1 MLGLTVH
8 LARLM
13 TQTFYLNFQTNSNP
27 YQMVHNSNVAGT
39 SQRKRTRRKRSS
51 KPSNPPIT
59 STKQPSMGLASLR
72 QHHISTLRR
81 SEECLNSTPDSSTSS
96 PEEST
101 SDPENR
107 DPPNPIWTRR
117 AGPPPAD
124 TDTLPSSE
132 DEYPPSQNPESPV
145 HQRIFVKDSN
155 GAFIGVTPNQLHHLK
170 YSTQRNSPPQETRRK
185 NR

>member
-1 MLGLTVH
+1 
-8 LARLM
+8 
-13 TQTFYLNFQTNSNP
+13 
-27 YQMVHNSNVAGT
+27 MVHNANAAGT

-51 KPSNPPIT
+51 KPSNPPLA

-72 QHHISTLRR
+72 QHHHQQTTLRR

-117 AGPPPAD
+117 GPPPAD

-132 DEYPPSQNPESPV
+132 DEYPPEASESPV

-170 YSTQRNSPPQETRRK
+170 YSGTSRNSPQETRRK